1 MIYLDNAATTL
12 QKPESVHRAVLSAMK
27 TAAGAGRSGHRPAMR
42 AGELIY
48 DCREELAGLFHLEDS
63 ARVVFTLNATHAL
76 NLAIHALCGA
86 NTFAALTGYEHN
98 SAVRPVVERGV
109 RYRVLESPPFD
120 GAAMLESA
128 ERALR
133 DGANLFIVNHVS
145 NVFGAVA
152 PVAALDALLAARGVP
167 MILDASQSAG
177 VLELDVSRL
186 KSAAAVCMPGHKA
199 LYGPQGTGVLLV
211 LSDALQKPLLQGG
224 TGSVSSDI
232 RQPGFLPDRF
242 ESGTLNAHGIAG
254 LAEGVRFVRRVEPAA
269 ILRHE
274 RGLIRMLAAGLRRVP
289 GCEVFAAADEAMQ
302 AGVLSFRQRGM
313 ACEAVAEALAQRGIC
328 VRAGL
333 HCAPLA
339 HRSAGTLGTGT
350 VRLSVGYWNTPAE
363 MRAFLEQYA
372 DIVIKN

>member
-1 MIYLDNAATTL
+1 MIYFDNAATTL
-12 QKPESVHRAVLSAMK
+12 RKPDAVHRAVLSAMK
-27 TAAGAGRSGHRPAMR
+27 TAAGAGRSGHRPAMH

-48 DCREELAGLFHLEDS
+48 DCREELAALFHLEDS

-76 NLAIHALCGA
+76 NLAIHALCGPGTVVA
-86 NTFAALTGYEHN
+86 MTGYEHN
-98 SAVRPVVERGV
+98 SVVRPIVERGN
-109 RYRVLESPPFD
+109 RYLVLESPLFD
-120 GAAMLESA
+120 GDKMLEAA
-128 ERALR
+128 EKAIA

-152 PVAALDALLAARGVP
+152 PVAALDALCAARGVP

-177 VLELDVSRL
+177 VLDIDVTRL
-186 KSAAAVCMPGHKA
+186 HSCAAVCMPGHKA
-199 LYGPQGTGVLLV
+199 LYGPQGTGVLLA
-211 LSDALQKPLLQGG
+211 LSDALQKPLMQGG

-232 RQPGFLPDRF
+232 RQPDFLPDRF

-254 LAEGVRFVRRVEPAA
+254 LAEGVRFVRRVEPEA
-269 ILRHE
+269 IWRHE
-274 RGLIRMLAAGLRRVP
+274 RGLLRVLCKGLREIE
-289 GCEVFAAADEAMQ
+289 GCEVFAAEEEREQ

-313 ACEAVAEALAQRGIC
+313 ACEDVAEALAARGIC

-350 VRLSVGYWNTPAE
+350 VRLSVGYWNTLAE
-363 MRAFLEQYA
+363 TRAFLEQYGE
-372 DIVIKN
+372 IVIKN